1 VREAGVVMPPGR
13 RRFTDPQAYLEDVLS
28 LVSTTPASK
37 IASLTP
43 WAWASRH
50 AGAATV

>member
-1 VREAGVVMPPGR
+1 LVLSCRQAGV
-13 RRFTDPQAYLEDVLS
+13 DPQAYLDDVLS

-43 WAWASRH
+43 WAWASRP
-50 AGAATV
+50 AGAATA